1 MTEKHIQWE
10 SLLAKQML
18 ISFEFVV
25 FYWEK
30 YSFLQI
36 WADIL
41 FIVDIEKKMTKNSW
55 QEKKKSMADRKRNAW
70 KMLLIFYTFIRN
82 RVRPLCTK
90 SCNGISHKNTADY

>member
-55 QEKKKSMADRKRNAW
+55 QEKKKKYGWQKKKCMKDVAYILYLYS
-70 KMLLIFYTFIRN
+70 
-82 RVRPLCTK
+82 
-90 SCNGISHKNTADY
+90 